1 MIQAFSLYIHF
12 PWGKKK
18 KKVCI
23 GNLQSKKSVEIQISD
38 TDGSTAR
45 SDVTNFCASC

>member
-18 KKVCI
+18 KKSALAIYKV
-23 GNLQSKKSVEIQISD
+23 KRVWKFKSQILM
-38 TDGSTAR
+38 G
-45 SDVTNFCASC
+45 VQQGLM